1 MILNLATRDCKF
13 CYFSVVRVG
22 FALYVFDLY
31 IDVFDGNHG
40 CKGNMLDAGKNCPRS
55 IEGNFMMNTFL
66 GIVRILSHH
75 EGGREPGGGEGGG
88 SGKYLCFIIE
98 NEGGRGDMMI

>member
-1 MILNLATRDCKF
+1 MLLNIATRDYKF

-22 FALYVFDLY
+22 FVLYVFDLY

-40 CKGNMLDAGKNCPRS
+40 CKGNMLDAGKNCSRS
-55 IEGNFMMNTFL
+55 IEGNFMINK
-66 GIVRILSHH
+66 
-75 EGGREPGGGEGGG
+75 GRGGGGV
-88 SGKYLCFIIE
+88 GKKLCLIIE

>member
-1 MILNLATRDCKF
+1 MLLNIATRDYKF

-22 FALYVFDLY
+22 FVLYVFDLY

-40 CKGNMLDAGKNCPRS
+40 CKGNMLDAGKNCSRS
-55 IEGNFMMNTFL
+55 IEGNFMMNK
-66 GIVRILSHH
+66 
-75 EGGREPGGGEGGG
+75 GRGGGV
-88 SGKYLCFIIE
+88 GKYLCFIIE

>member
-1 MILNLATRDCKF
+1 MLLNIATRDYKF

-22 FALYVFDLY
+22 FVLYVFDLY

-40 CKGNMLDAGKNCPRS
+40 CKGNMLDAGKNCSRS
-55 IEGNFMMNTFL
+55 IEGNFMMNK
-66 GIVRILSHH
+66 
-75 EGGREPGGGEGGG
+75 GRGGGGV
-88 SGKYLCFIIE
+88 GKYLCFIIE

>member
-1 MILNLATRDCKF
+1 MLLNIATRDYKF

-22 FALYVFDLY
+22 FVLYVFDLY

-40 CKGNMLDAGKNCPRS
+40 CKGNMLDAGKNCSRS
-55 IEGNFMMNTFL
+55 IEGNFMMNK
-66 GIVRILSHH
+66 
-75 EGGREPGGGEGGG
+75 GRV
-88 SGKYLCFIIE
+88 GKYLCFIIE